1 MPNKGKSFRITKREQ
16 RRQSNSGLLG
26 PVTPGNEGATVLKKL
41 GDLRPVDAPIDRDGV
56 ATGAQLGT
64 KVELTILISRLMEG
78 EDAEA
83 LRREYDSELL
93 EEAISVLESRI

>member
-1 MPNKGKSFRITKREQ
+1 MLTKRKQ

-26 PVTPGNEGATVLKKL
+26 PVTPGDKGATVLKV
-41 GDLRPVDAPIDRDGV
+41 GDLRPLDAPSDREEV
-56 ATGAQLGT
+56 ATAAQLGT
-64 KVELTILISRLMEG
+64 KVELTILLSRLMEG

-83 LRREYDSELL
+83 LRREYGSELL